1 MNIKIIAV
9 GKIKEKFYKDAIN
22 EYLKR
27 MSKYNNI
34 EIIEV
39 ADEMAAENLSEKE
52 LEQVKDK
59 EGEKI
64 LAKIEEQDYVVTL
77 EILGKQMDSIEF
89 SKFIQNQRQEGFGR
103 NLVFV
108 IGGSN
113 GLSKKVSQRSNYKL
127 SFSKMTY
134 PHQLMRVILIEQ
146 IYRAFRIING
156 HPYHK

>member
-1 MNIKIIAV
+1 MDIKIIAV
-9 GKIKEKFYKDAIN
+9 GKIKEKFYKEAIE

-27 MSKYNNI
+27 MSSYNNI

-39 ADEMAAENLSEKE
+39 ADEPAGENLSKKE
-52 LEQVKDK
+52 IEQVKEK
-59 EGEKI
+59 EGEKDD
-64 LAKIEEQDYVVTL
+64 DYVVSL
-77 EILGKQMDSIEF
+77 EILGKEETSESF
-89 SKFIQNQRQEGFGR
+89 AKFIETERSEGFGR
-103 NLVFV
+103 NLVFI

-113 GLSKKVSQRSNYKL
+113 GLSKAVSQRANKKQ